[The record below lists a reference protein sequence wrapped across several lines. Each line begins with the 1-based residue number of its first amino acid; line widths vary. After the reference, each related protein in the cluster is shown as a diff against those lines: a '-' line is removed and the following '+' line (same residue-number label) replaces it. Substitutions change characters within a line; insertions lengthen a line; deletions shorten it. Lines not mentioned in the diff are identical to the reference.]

1 MAITTP
7 AGIQITSTSGLM
19 LPTMGKQPL
28 QRALENLNY
37 LWKFH
42 RPPLV
47 DVCLNPS
54 TTRDYFVIPIMPSAD
69 GLDYTAVHRL
79 MPTNTTTCN
88 ITIDYCTAYTGG
100 GTTWHNL
107 LNINPA
113 TTAATLLTRSDTIT
127 IPSTAVALRIY
138 YDPAAGTIFPHHLL
152 VYPSPGDAVAGIK
165 AGSGFVPFDD
175 GLLNGATG
183 APVHTEH
190 LNRCKLSTLAVLRDR
205 RQNCLSMVQRDSS
218 DPLAKRTVESWGG
231 LPVVR
236 AFFPFQGDTVT
247 IDLRVLADVSAGGT
261 AGLIRVSQVGGQAVT
276 FAANGAI
283 QSDTLTLTLQGDGP
297 LKYADIEIA
306 CKATTGHTTKP
317 RAIMGFWR
325 PTD

>member
-79 MPTNTTTCN
+79 MPTNTTKCN
-88 ITIDYCTAYTGG
+88 ITIDYCTASTGG
-100 GTTWHNL
+100 GTTWDNL
-107 LNINPA
+107 R
-113 TTAATLLTRSDTIT
+113 T
-127 IPSTAVALRIY
+127 
-138 YDPAAGTIFPHHLL
+138 
-152 VYPSPGDAVAGIK
+152 IK

-175 GLLNGATG
+175 GLLNRYTG
-183 APVHTEH
+183 GPLHPDSFKRCTFSH
-190 LNRCKLSTLAVLRDR
+190 LAFLRDR
-205 RQNCLSMVQRDSS
+205 RQNCLSM
-218 DPLAKRTVESWGG
+218 
-231 LPVVR
+231 
-236 AFFPFQGDTVT
+236 
-247 IDLRVLADVSAGGT
+247 
-261 AGLIRVSQVGGQAVT
+261 
-276 FAANGAI
+276 
-283 QSDTLTLTLQGDGP
+283 
-297 LKYADIEIA
+297 
-306 CKATTGHTTKP
+306 
-317 RAIMGFWR
+317 
-325 PTD
+325 